1 MVYNDFTVILIFTIT
16 IRHLHFELMW
26 SGIDYG
32 DRTNFAYCPP
42 AGEFGTIE
50 AYVWNCKPGP
60 SGEGRGKI
68 PYWSNP
74 NVKFEGVA
82 TGSPDENNANY
93 IKEKRF
99 ESASAGTNC
108 LDGNP
113 DEAWMQ
119 FKPTGSI
126 GNNCPNGEASYELPL
141 ASSTGNST
149 ILKKCAK

>member
-1 MVYNDFTVILIFTIT
+1 MILG
-16 IRHLHFELMW
+16 R
-26 SGIDYG
+26 DYG

-42 AGEFGTIE
+42 AGEYGTIE

-60 SGEGRGKI
+60 SGSGRGKV

-74 NVKFEGVA
+74 KVKFEGVA
-82 TGSPDENNANY
+82 TGSDNDNNAKY
-93 IKEKRF
+93 MKEKRF

-119 FKPTGSI
+119 FKSTGSI
-126 GNNCPNGEASYELPL
+126 GNNCPNGMESFDPPL
-141 ASSTGNST
+141 TSSIGNSHD
-149 ILKKCAK
+149 KFEFRER